1 MEKGHLLGG
10 RYKIISVLGEGGM
23 ANVYLAEDI
32 ILQRKVA
39 VKVLRLDLQKDP
51 QTIQRFQREALS
63 TSELSHPHIVSIL
76 DVGTEGDRH
85 YLVMD
90 YVDGPDLEKYI
101 QQNNPIPLPKVIDIM
116 DQILSAVAL
125 AHKHNVIHRDLKPQ
139 NILMDKKGNI
149 KIVDFGIA
157 IALNQSTMTQTNTA
171 MGSVHYMSPE
181 QARGSMAT
189 KQSDI
194 YSLGIILYKLLTG
207 TVPFTGENAVAVA
220 LKHFQEKTPSLRDK
234 NPAIP
239 QALENVVFKAT
250 AKDPRD
256 RYKSVLEMKEDLDT
270 CLDPK
275 RKDEP
280 VYQPQHDPSADE
292 TIVVPPLEGSVH
304 NKDHEKQEKSE
315 PEEEKKNLLE
325 NLKGHKWW
333 WLGAAVAF
341 CVIMIILFFALG
353 RKDMVDIPNLNKM
366 TQTQARNSLTSSG
379 LKVGKISYEYSD
391 TVPKGEVIRT
401 EPPIGSQIK
410 DGQKVNLVISRGA
423 HLVEMPNVIG
433 ESYSVARRQ
442 LVKLGFTVTKTEEY
456 STSPK
461 NQVNAQDIEPGQE
474 VNPNKSTVTLLVSK
488 GATSA
493 SSPRSRSRRDTI
505 KLRDIVGY
513 SLKGAQ
519 DYAKEHHLSLKV
531 EEEDSDDKND
541 GTVLRQ
547 SPEAGRN
554 VSSGS
559 TLVVV
564 VAKAKGQDSS
574 STSSTSTT
582 TTTVT
587 KSYTINYP
595 ANSGQSGS
603 QKTPDHIQVY
613 VSDDDHSINNIYRDM
628 NITSEQSFTVPFKLT
643 KKNGHIKILRNG
655 ETILDEDV
663 NK

>member
-1 MEKGHLLGG
+1 
-10 RYKIISVLGEGGM
+10 
-23 ANVYLAEDI
+23 
-32 ILQRKVA
+32 
-39 VKVLRLDLQKDP
+39 
-51 QTIQRFQREALS
+51 
-63 TSELSHPHIVSIL
+63 
-76 DVGTEGDRH
+76 
-85 YLVMD
+85 
-90 YVDGPDLEKYI
+90 
-101 QQNNPIPLPKVIDIM
+101 
-116 DQILSAVAL
+116 
-125 AHKHNVIHRDLKPQ
+125 
-139 NILMDKKGNI
+139 
-149 KIVDFGIA
+149 
-157 IALNQSTMTQTNTA
+157 
-171 MGSVHYMSPE
+171 
-181 QARGSMAT
+181 
-189 KQSDI
+189 
-194 YSLGIILYKLLTG
+194 IILYKLLTG

-547 SPEAGRN
+547 SPEAGSN

-595 ANSGQSGS
+595 
-603 QKTPDHIQVY
+603 
-613 VSDDDHSINNIYRDM
+613 
-628 NITSEQSFTVPFKLT
+628 
-643 KKNGHIKILRNG
+643 
-655 ETILDEDV
+655 
-663 NK
+663 

>member
-51 QTIQRFQREALS
+51 QTIQRFEREALS

-157 IALNQSTMTQTNTA
+157 IALNQSTITQTNTA

-333 WLGAAVAF
+333 WLGVAVAF

-366 TQTQARNSLTSSG
+366 TQTQARNSLNSSG

-423 HLVEMPNVIG
+423 YLVEMPNVIG

-474 VNPNKSTVTLLVSK
+474 VNPNKSTVTLLLSK

-493 SSPRSRSRRDTI
+493 SSTRSRSRRDTI

-541 GTVLRQ
+541 GKVLRQ
-547 SPEAGRN
+547 SPEAGSN
-554 VSSGS
+554 ISFGS

-603 QKTPDHIQVY
+603 PKTPDHIQVY

>member
-76 DVGTEGDRH
+76 DVGTDGDCH

-90 YVDGPDLEKYI
+90 YVDGSDLEEYI
-101 QQNNPIPLPKVIDIM
+101 QHNSPIPLPKVIDIM

-207 TVPFTGENAVAVA
+207 TVPFTGENAVTVA
-220 LKHFQEKTPSLRDK
+220 LKHFQEKTPSLRKK
-234 NPAIP
+234 NPSIP

-256 RYKSVLEMKEDLDT
+256 RYNSVLEMKEDLDT

-275 RKDEP
+275 RKNEP
-280 VYQPQHDPSADE
+280 VFKPQHDPSADE
-292 TIVVPPLEGSVH
+292 TIVIPPLEGSVH
-304 NKDHEKQEKSE
+304 NKNREIQEKEE
-315 PEEEKKNLLE
+315 PQEEKKSILK

-333 WLGAAVAF
+333 WLGAAIAF
-341 CVIMIILFFALG
+341 CVIILILFFALG

-366 TQTQARNSLTSSG
+366 TQAQAKNSLKSSG
-379 LKVGKISYEYSD
+379 LKIGKISYEYSD

-410 DGQKVNLVISRGA
+410 DGQKVNLVISRGV
-423 HLVEMPNVIG
+423 HLIEMPNVIG
-433 ESYSVARRQ
+433 ESYSVARNQ
-442 LVKLGFTVTKTEEY
+442 LIKLGFTVTKTEEY
-456 STSPK
+456 SSSPK
-461 NQVNAQDIEPGQE
+461 NQVNAQDIEPGQQI
-474 VNPNKSTVTLLVSK
+474 NPNKSTVTLLVSK
-488 GATSA
+488 GPSSA
-493 SSPRSRSRRDTI
+493 SSTRSRRHTV

-519 DYAKEHHLSLKV
+519 DYAREHNLSLKV
-531 EEEDSDDKND
+531 EETDSDNENE

-547 SPEAGRN
+547 SPQAGSDI
-554 VSSGS
+554 SSGA
-559 TLVVV
+559 TLTVV
-564 VAKAKGQDSS
+564 VAKSKKQETG
-574 STSSTSTT
+574 STSSSS

-587 KSYTINYP
+587 KSYTVSYHP
-595 ANSGQSGS
+595 DSSTSGA

-655 ETILDEDV
+655 NVILDEDV

>member
-23 ANVYLAEDI
+23 ANIYLAEDI

-90 YVDGPDLEKYI
+90 YVDGPDIEKYI
-101 QQNNPIPLPKVIDIM
+101 QRNNPIPLPKVIDIM

-220 LKHFQEKTPSLRDK
+220 LKHFQEKIPSLRDK
-234 NPAIP
+234 NPTIP
-239 QALENVVFKAT
+239 QPLENVVFKAT

-256 RYKSVLEMKEDLDT
+256 RYKSVLEMKKDLDT
-270 CLDPK
+270 CLDSK

-280 VYQPQHDPSADE
+280 VYKPDHDPSADE

-304 NKDHEKQEKSE
+304 NKDNEKKEKLE

-333 WLGAAVAF
+333 WLGAAIAF
-341 CVIMIILFFALG
+341 CVIMVILFFALG
-353 RKDMVDIPNLNKM
+353 RKDMVDIPNVNKISQSQAQKSLNS
-366 TQTQARNSLTSSG
+366 AG
-379 LKVGKISYEYSD
+379 LRIGKISYEYSD
-391 TVPKGEVIRT
+391 TVPKGKVIRT
-401 EPPIGSQIK
+401 EPPSGSQIK
-410 DGQKVNLVISRGA
+410 SGQKINLVISKGA
-423 HLVEMPNVIG
+423 HLIEMPNVIG
-433 ESYSVARRQ
+433 ESYSVARKQ

-461 NQVNAQDIEPGQE
+461 NQVDAQDIEPGQE

-488 GATSA
+488 GSMSA
-493 SSPRSRSRRDTI
+493 SSTRSRRHTI
-505 KLRDIVGY
+505 KLKDIVGY

-519 DYAKEHHLSLKV
+519 NYAKENNLTLKV
-531 EEEDSDDKND
+531 EEEESADKSD

-547 SPEAGRN
+547 SPEAGSELN
-554 VSSGS
+554 SGD
-559 TLVVV
+559 TLLVVI
-564 VAKAKGQDSS
+564 AKKQDTSTTSS
-574 STSSTSTT
+574 SKT

-595 ANSGQSGS
+595 ANSDQSGS
-603 QKTPDHIQVY
+603 QRTPDHIQVY

-655 ETILDEDV
+655 KTILDEDV

>member
-1 MEKGHLLGG
+1 MEKDHLLGG

-101 QQNNPIPLPKVIDIM
+101 QHNSPIPLPKVIDIM

-207 TVPFTGENAVAVA
+207 SVPFTGENAVTVA

-256 RYKSVLEMKEDLDT
+256 RYKSVIEMKEDLDT
-270 CLDPK
+270 SLDPK

-280 VYQPQHDPSADE
+280 VFKPQHDPSADE
-292 TIVVPPLEGSVH
+292 TIVIPPLEGSVH
-304 NKDHEKQEKSE
+304 NKDHEVKKQEE
-315 PEEEKKNLLE
+315 PQEEKKGLLE
-325 NLKGHKWW
+325 NLKGHTWW
-333 WLGAAVAF
+333 WLGAVIAF
-341 CVIMIILFFALG
+341 CAIMIILFFALG
-353 RKDMVDIPNLNKM
+353 RKDMVDVPSLNKM
-366 TQTQARNSLTSSG
+366 SQTQAKSSLKSSG
-379 LKVGKISYEYSD
+379 LKIGKISYEYSD

-401 EPPIGSQIK
+401 EPPSGSQIK
-410 DGQKVNLVISRGA
+410 DGQKVNIVISKGV
-423 HLVEMPNVIG
+423 HLIEMPNVIG
-433 ESYSVARRQ
+433 MPYSIAKKQ

-456 STSPK
+456 SGSPK
-461 NQVNAQDIEPGQE
+461 NQVNAQDVEPGQQI
-474 VNPNKSTVTLLVSK
+474 NPDKTTVTLLVSK
-488 GATSA
+488 GHAPA
-493 SSPRSRSRRDTI
+493 SSSRSRRHTI

-513 SLKGAQ
+513 SLKDAQ
-519 DYAKEHHLSLKV
+519 DYAREHNLSLKV
-531 EEEDSDDKND
+531 EEESSDEKND
-541 GTVLRQ
+541 GKVLRQ
-547 SPEAGRN
+547 SPQAGTD
-554 VSSGS
+554 VSSGD
-559 TLVVV
+559 TLTIV
-564 VAKAKGQDSS
+564 VAKANKHDEK
-574 STSSTSTT
+574 STSSNTTT

-587 KSYTINYP
+587 KSYTISYP
-595 ANSGQSGS
+595 PSSSQSDS

-628 NITSEQSFTVPFKLT
+628 NITSEQSFTVPFKLS

-655 ETILDEDV
+655 NTILDEDV

>member
-39 VKVLRLDLQKDP
+39 VKVLRLNLQKDP

-76 DVGTEGDRH
+76 DVGTEGDCH

-90 YVDGPDLEKYI
+90 YVDGPDLEEYI
-101 QQNNPIPLPKVIDIM
+101 QRNNPIPLPKVIDIM

-157 IALNQSTMTQTNTA
+157 IALNQSTVTQTNTA

-220 LKHFQEKTPSLRDK
+220 LKHFQEKTPSLRAK
-234 NPAIP
+234 NPSIP

-250 AKDPRD
+250 AKDSRD
-256 RYKSVLEMKEDLDT
+256 RYKSVLDMKKDLDT

-280 VYQPQHDPSADE
+280 VYKPQHDPAADE
-292 TIVVPPLEGSVH
+292 TIVIPPLEGSVH
-304 NKDHEKQEKSE
+304 NKDHETQEKSE
-315 PEEEKKNLLE
+315 PKEEKKNFLD

-333 WLGAAVAF
+333 WIGALIAF
-341 CVIMIILFFALG
+341 CVIMVILFFALG

-366 TQTQARNSLTSSG
+366 TQTEAKNSLNSSG
-379 LKVGKISYEYSD
+379 LELGKISYEYSD
-391 TVPKGEVIRT
+391 TVPKGKVIRT
-401 EPPIGSQIK
+401 KPPIGSQIK
-410 DGQKVNLVISRGA
+410 DGQKVNLIISKGP

-433 ESYSVARRQ
+433 ESYTVAKKQ
-442 LVKLGFTVTKTEEY
+442 LVKLGFSVAKTEEY
-456 STSPK
+456 SSNPE
-461 NQVNAQDIEPGQE
+461 NQVNAQDVEPGQQI
-474 VNPNKSTVTLLVSK
+474 NPDKATVTLLVSK
-488 GATSA
+488 GPSSA
-493 SSPRSRSRRDTI
+493 SSTRSRRHTI

-519 DYAKEHHLSLKV
+519 DYARENHLTLKV

-547 SPEAGRN
+547 SPESGTD

-559 TLVVV
+559 TLTVI
-564 VAKAKGQDSS
+564 VAKSKKTDANSS
-574 STSSTSTT
+574 SNSSTT

-595 ANSGQSGS
+595 ADSSQSNS

-655 ETILDEDV
+655 NTILDEDV